1 MLIFTTVALII
12 FYLGF
17 PIVIIYATQKVSF
30 FNRVGA
36 VVLAYIFGLIVSSL
50 GLLPRASNQLKA
62 ALEGKSNLSSDKI
75 RELLDQG
82 AITAPDVVA
91 NQVAAIQ
98 DTSLSIAILLAIPLL
113 LFSLDLKKW
122 LKIAREALLSLLLA
136 TASLL
141 LAIFTGHY
149 FYKDLIDE
157 SWKVS
162 GMLVGLYTGG
172 TPNLAA
178 IRTALD
184 IDTNTFLL
192 THTYDMVTGAV
203 CLVFLMTVAQRLFN
217 KFLPGFQ
224 SKHAKYADKLN
235 MDYNEDM
242 DSFKGMLTHKR
253 LVESLKALGF
263 SLVIVAIGG
272 GLGLL
277 VPQHS
282 QMVTVILAITT
293 LGILFGNWTVV
304 HRIDHSFQ
312 LGMYLIIVFSLIVA
326 SMGNLS
332 AMFHIEYLH
341 LFSYVSLV
349 LFGSIFIHVLLSK
362 LFKVDTDTTII
373 TITALAYSPPFVPVV
388 AGALKNKNIIISG
401 LTVGILGYAFGNY
414 LGIAIAYF
422 LQ

>member
-1 MLIFTTVALII
+1 MLIFKTIALIV
-12 FYLGF
+12 FYFGF
-17 PIVIIYATQKVSF
+17 PIVIIYATQKV
-30 FNRVGA
+30 NLLHKIGA
-36 VVLAYIFGLIVSSL
+36 VVLAYIFGLIV
-50 GLLPRASNQLKA
+50 GNMGIFPRASNQLKVV
-62 ALEGKSNLSSDKI
+62 LEGKSNLPDDTI
-75 RELLDQG
+75 HALLDQG
-82 AITAPDVVA
+82 AITSSDVVA
-91 NQVAAIQ
+91 NQVASVQ
-98 DTSLSIAILLAIPLL
+98 DTLMSIVILLAIPLL

-122 LKIAREALLSLLLA
+122 LKLAREALLSLVLA

-141 LAIFTGHY
+141 LAIFIGYY
-149 FYKDLIDE
+149 FYKNLIDE

-184 IDTNTFLL
+184 INANTFLL
-192 THTYDMVTGAV
+192 THTYDLVTGAV
-203 CLVFLMTVAQRLFN
+203 CLVFLMTVAQRIFN
-217 KFLPGFQ
+217 KFLPSFEA
-224 SKHAKYADKLN
+224 KHAKRADKL
-235 MDYNEDM
+235 DLDHNEEM
-242 DSFKGMLTHKR
+242 DSFIGMLTR
-253 LVESLKALGF
+253 LGIVELIKALGF
-263 SLVIVAIGG
+263 SSIVVAIGG

-293 LGILFGNWTVV
+293 LGILFSNWSVV
-304 HRIDHSFQ
+304 NQIEHSFQ

-326 SMGNLS
+326 SMGNL
-332 AMFHIEYLH
+332 AGMFHIEYFH

-401 LTVGILGYAFGNY
+401 LTVGILGYALGNY

>member
-1 MLIFTTVALII
+1 MLIFKTIALIV
-12 FYLGF
+12 FYFGF

-30 FNRVGA
+30 LNKVGT
-36 VVLAYIFGLIVSSL
+36 VVLAYIFGLIV
-50 GLLPRASNQLKA
+50 GNVGIFPRASNQLKL
-62 ALEGKSNLSSDKI
+62 ALEGKAYLSTDRI
-75 RELLDQG
+75 QQLLDQG
-82 AITAPDVVA
+82 AITATDVVA
-91 NQVAAIQ
+91 NQVASIQ
-98 DTSLSIAILLAIPLL
+98 DTLMILVILFAIPLL

-122 LKIAREALLSLLLA
+122 LKIAREALLSLVLA
-136 TASLL
+136 TISLL
-141 LAIFTGHY
+141 LAIFIGYY

-184 IDTNTFLL
+184 VSANTFLL
-192 THTYDMVTGAV
+192 THTYDLVTGII
-203 CLVFLMTVAQRLFN
+203 CLVFLMTIAQRLFN
-217 KFLPGFQ
+217 SFLPSFEAR
-224 SKHAKYADKLN
+224 HAKYADTL
-235 MDYNEDM
+235 DLAYREDM
-242 DSFKGMLTHKR
+242 DSFIGMLTR
-253 LVESLKALGF
+253 SGIIQLSKALGF
-263 SLVIVAIGG
+263 SSIIVAIGG

-282 QMVTVILAITT
+282 QMVTVILTITT
-293 LGILFGNWTVV
+293 LGILFSNWSVV
-304 HRIDHSFQ
+304 NRIQHSFQ
-312 LGMYLIIVFSLIVA
+312 LGMYLIIVFSLVVA
-326 SMGNLS
+326 TMGNFS
-332 AMFHIEYLH
+332 GIFQMGYLH
-341 LFSYVSLV
+341 LFSYVAIV